1 MHCGYKGMDVIINNT
16 NTIIY
21 NNPQFNL
28 YHFKELAM
36 HKQIKYKVHF
46 WGHFR
51 EAVKELLNIML
62 Y

>member
-1 MHCGYKGMDVIINNT
+1 MDVIINNT

-21 NNPQFNL
+21 NNPQFDL
-28 YHFKELAM
+28 YNFKELAM

-46 WGHFR
+46 CGHFR